1 MAGFKSVF
9 QVVVQLGRMGGVD
22 GAGLLN
28 SRAECRPERLGV
40 VLVVP
45 SLRVYI
51 LQLGEFVNLV
61 HPHRTLVIDTDIA
74 GLPLFSGDD
83 HYTVGAAQAIERRS
97 RATAKDVHRLD
108 VVRIDVY
115 RT

>member
-1 MAGFKSVF
+1 
-9 QVVVQLGRMGGVD
+9 
-22 GAGLLN
+22 
-28 SRAECRPERLGV
+28 

-115 RT
+115 STVTHAADGCRLSLGGRAVVHDYPIDDKQWRIVAVRIE